1 MRKILVSTILLIFLL
16 ASACAAA
23 PSASPAATG
32 PQPTSDSSPTAQP
45 GDQGLTV
52 FAAAS
57 LTEAFSELG
66 KRFEQANPGTHVTFN
81 FGGSQQL
88 AQQLGQGAQADVF
101 ASANQVQIDTAA
113 QAGRLAAD
121 QAQPLAGNRL
131 IVIFAKHNPGNI
143 RILADLANPGVKL
156 VLADQSVPA
165 GQYALEFLDKAS
177 GSSEFDPGFKG
188 AVLDNVVSF
197 EENVRAVLTK
207 VMLGEADAG
216 IVYASDVSEEALQQI
231 GVREIPSELNVNA
244 IYWIAPLSD
253 SRQTDLAQA
262 FIQYALST
270 EGQDLLAKYGL
281 LPVQ

>member
-1 MRKILVSTILLIFLL
+1 MRQILIFAALLITLL
-16 ASACAAA
+16 TCACAVAPEA
-23 PSASPAATG
+23 YPPPTALRPTPSAIPAD
-32 PQPTSDSSPTAQP
+32 PP
-45 GDQGLTV
+45 GSQELTV

-57 LTEAFSELG
+57 LSEAFSDLG
-66 KRFEQANPGTHVTFN
+66 KRFEQAHPGARVTFN

-88 AQQLGQGAQADVF
+88 AQQLGQGARADVF
-101 ASANQVQIDTAA
+101 ASANQKQIDTAA
-113 QAGRLAAD
+113 QTGRLTAE

-131 IVIFAKHNPGNI
+131 IVIYAKHNPGNI

-165 GQYALEFLDKAS
+165 GQYALEFLDKAA
-177 GSSEFDPGFKG
+177 GSSEFDPGFKE

-197 EENVRAVLTK
+197 EENVRAVLSK

-216 IVYASDVSEEALQQI
+216 IVYASDVSQEALQQI
-231 GVREIPSELNVNA
+231 GVREIPSELNVSA
-244 IYWIAPLSD
+244 DYWIAQLRD
-253 SRQTDLAQA
+253 SRQPDLAQA